1 MKMSLAKMAKE
12 LNTTRANLKAVVEL
26 NNIKYRKA
34 QNTKYYSLIE
44 VKKALK
50 DNSVTIVEPIY
61 ITTVY
66 HIYESKMNYIND
78 L

>member
-1 MKMSLAKMAKE
+1 MKMSLLKMAKE
-12 LNTTRANLKAVVEL
+12 LNTTKANLKAVVDL
-26 NNIKYRKA
+26 NNIAYTKA
-34 QNTKYYSLIE
+34 RNTKYYSLIE

-66 HIYESKMNYIND
+66 HIYESKMNYEIE
-78 L
+78 